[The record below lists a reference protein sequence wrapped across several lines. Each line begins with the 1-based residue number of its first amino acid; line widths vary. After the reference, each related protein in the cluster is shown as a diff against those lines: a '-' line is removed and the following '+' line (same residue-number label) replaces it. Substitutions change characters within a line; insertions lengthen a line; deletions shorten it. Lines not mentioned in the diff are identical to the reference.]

1 MPGKPT
7 REEMIQMVAE
17 TRTQVTNAEVTPEE
31 MAAYPAE
38 QAPLEIPTRV
48 GASRCFLAKP
58 RNDAAGLPLIL
69 NLHGGGFIRG
79 RTPNDELFC
88 RKLVHALHCTVLD
101 VDYRLAPEY
110 PFPQGFQECFDV
122 AVWVREHAAELGGD
136 PEKLIFCGHS
146 AGGNFVF
153 GIAMALRAAGLPQ
166 PLCIIS
172 EYPPLD
178 VATDPG
184 QKPQRGKSVP
194 VERAKLY
201 NLYYCDEELQ
211 RDPYASPYFATEEML
226 RGLPKTLL
234 ITAGEDS
241 LCTEA
246 EEFALKLARAGTEV
260 TLKRFPGVGHAFT
273 IYRKPGFEAAMELI
287 FRYLRQA
294 LEP

>member
-1 MPGKPT
+1 MSEKPT
-7 REEMIQMVAE
+7 REEMIQMVAH
-17 TRTQVTNAEVTPEE
+17 TRTQVTNATVTPEE
-31 MAAYPAE
+31 MAAHPVAMTE
-38 QAPLEIPTRV
+38 LEIPTRV
-48 GASRCFLAKP
+48 GPSRCFLAKP
-58 RNDAAGLPLIL
+58 RPEAVGLPLVL

-88 RKLVHALHCTVLD
+88 RKLCRAMDCAVLD
-101 VDYRLAPEY
+101 VDYRLAPEH
-110 PFPQGFQECFDV
+110 PFPEGFHECLDV
-122 AVWVREHAAELGGD
+122 AIWARTHAAELGGD
-136 PEKLIFCGHS
+136 PEQLIFCGHS

-153 GIAMALRAAGLPQ
+153 GIAMALQATGQPQ

-184 QKPQRGKSVP
+184 QKPQRGQSIP

-211 RDPYASPYFATEEML
+211 RDPYASPYFATEAML
-226 RGLPKTLL
+226 QGLPQTLV

-246 EEFALKLARAGTEV
+246 EEFALKLARAGSEV
-260 TLKRFPGVGHAFT
+260 TLKRFPHVGHAFT

-287 FRYLRQA
+287 FRYLRQV
-294 LEP
+294 LNR